1 MRLPW
6 DNLRL
11 NVLTH
16 HDSRVSSL
24 AGSSRKSSSS
34 TTATATATRPARTPA
49 RQRRLRAQALTIP
62 QTPAMRRALRARY
75 DQRAARSQWAGAQQ
89 IETHPALDVTSAAAV
104 AAPTNALDTAISTQV
119 PAQAETKARPKA
131 TPISD
136 RELRSKV
143 WALALPAIG
152 EQLLALGVGVSD
164 TFLSGHLSNSA
175 IAHLGYDRAVAVD
188 TVGMASTAAWVVLTA
203 FFAVN
208 IGVTA
213 LVARATGAKDTNL
226 ARRAAAQGII
236 LGVIAGI
243 VMLGLAVPLASLIT
257 NVLGVSGQVA
267 DLGATFIR
275 IYSLG
280 LPATGVASA
289 CTAAMRGSGDGKRP
303 LIVMLVVNGAN
314 ILGSW
319 ILMNGLQS
327 PHIAPMGVWGSA
339 CGAAAGWTLGAVLA
353 LYLLTRDHPRSPKL
367 VRSSLHLDRA
377 LATRILRIGLPS
389 AAELVV
395 FQIGIVSFLRFVV
408 TLGPAAYAANTA
420 MNTVESMGT
429 LPGFGFAVAAT
440 SLVGQALGA
449 ADPDLARRVV
459 WATMRP
465 CVAVMGAMGLL
476 TALFPSALLGLFVA
490 DPSVQAAGDVAM
502 RLSVFTLP
510 ASAVAFVFIGT
521 LRGAGDTKF
530 PVIVRAAG
538 TWGIRFPLAAF
549 VLIPLMGLPGARIAM
564 ATDFC
569 AQAAITYWRFRSG
582 RWHKAKV

>member
-6 DNLRL
+6 DHLRL
-11 NVLTH
+11 GL
-16 HDSRVSSL
+16 L
-24 AGSSRKSSSS
+24 ARHGARERDLASSSGKFSSHTSS
-34 TTATATATRPARTPA
+34 TRSAAPRTLSLH
-49 RQRRLRAQALTIP
+49 QRRLRAQALAVP
-62 QTPAMRRALRARY
+62 HTPAMRRALRARY
-75 DQRAARSQWAGAQQ
+75 DVRAARSYDSVARATS
-89 IETHPALDVTSAAAV
+89 THPASAVASASAV
-104 AAPTNALDTAISTQV
+104 AAPSNALDTAITTSTS
-119 PAQAETKARPKA
+119 AAATIKTKASAK
-131 TPISD
+131 PISD
-136 RELRSKV
+136 RELRGKV

-164 TFLSGHLSNSA
+164 TFLSGHLSNA
-175 IAHLGYDRAVAVD
+175 AMVHLGYDRAVAVD

-226 ARRAAAQGII
+226 ARRAAGQGII
-236 LGVIAGI
+236 LGAIAGI

-257 NVLGVSGQVA
+257 DVLGVSGQVA
-267 DLGATFIR
+267 SLGATFIR

-327 PHIAPMGVWGSA
+327 PHITPMGVLGSA
-339 CGAAAGWTLGAVLA
+339 MGAASGWAFGAVLA
-353 LYLLTRDHPRSPKL
+353 LFLLTRNHPRAPKL
-367 VRSSLHLDRA
+367 VRSVLHLDRT
-377 LATRILRIGLPS
+377 LATRILRVGLPS
-389 AAELVV
+389 AAELIV
-395 FQIGIVSFLRFVV
+395 FQIGIVIFLRFVV

-420 MNTVESMGT
+420 INTVESMGS

-449 ADPDLARRVV
+449 SDLDLARRVV

-465 CVAVMGAMGLL
+465 CVAVMGIMGLL
-476 TALFPSALLGLFVA
+476 AASFPNVFLGMFVA
-490 DPSVQAAGDVAM
+490 DSSVQVAGDIAM
-502 RLSVFTLP
+502 RFSLLTLP
-510 ASAVAFVFIGT
+510 GSAVAFVFIGT

-530 PVIVRAAG
+530 PVIARA
-538 TWGIRFPLAAF
+538 TSTVGIRVPLALA
-549 VLIPLMGLPGARIAM
+549 LIPIFGLPGARIAM
-564 ATDFC
+564 ATDFWT
-569 AQAAITYWRFRSG
+569 QAAITYWRFRSG

>member
-11 NVLTH
+11 NVSTQPE
-16 HDSRVSSL
+16 SRLSSL
-24 AGSSRKSSSS
+24 AGSSRKSSSTT
-34 TTATATATRPARTPA
+34 TTATATLTQMPPRRRRP
-49 RQRRLRAQALTIP
+49 RAQALTMP

-75 DQRAARSQWAGAQQ
+75 DTRATRSHLSTAQQ
-89 IETHPALDVTSAAAV
+89 TETHPALGVTSAAAV
-104 AAPTNALDTAISTQV
+104 AAPSSALDASITTRV
-119 PAQAETKARPKA
+119 PAQVATKAKPK
-131 TPISD
+131 PMSD

-236 LGVIAGI
+236 LGIIAGI

-257 NVLGVSGQVA
+257 SALGVSGQVA

-289 CTAAMRGSGDGKRP
+289 CTAAMRGAGDGKRP

-314 ILGSW
+314 IIGSW
-319 ILMNGLQS
+319 VLMNGLQS
-327 PHIAPMGVWGSA
+327 PHITPIGVMGSA

-367 VRSSLHLDRA
+367 VRSSLRLDRA
-377 LATRILRIGLPS
+377 LAARIMRIGLPS
-389 AAELVV
+389 AAELIV

-459 WATMRP
+459 WAAMRP

-476 TALFPSALLGLFVA
+476 TALFPSVLLGLFVA

-510 ASAVAFVFIGT
+510 ASAVAFIFIGA

-549 VLIPLMGLPGARIAM
+549 VLIPLLGLPGARIAM

-569 AQAAITYWRFRSG
+569 VQAGITYWRFRSG
-582 RWHKAKV
+582 RWHKSTV

>member
-11 NVLTH
+11 GLLTR
-16 HDSRVSSL
+16 HDSRGNALASSS
-24 AGSSRKSSSS
+24 GKSSSS
-34 TTATATATRPARTPA
+34 VTPSKFAAPRTSPHH
-49 RQRRLRAQALTIP
+49 QRRLRAQALTVP
-62 QTPAMRRALRARY
+62 HTPAMRRALRARY
-75 DQRAARSQWAGAQQ
+75 DARAARSYEPGARATA
-89 IETHPALDVTSAAAV
+89 THPAPAVNSASAV
-104 AAPTNALDTAISTQV
+104 AAPSTTLDTAITTSA
-119 PAQAETKARPKA
+119 PAAVKAKRAA
-131 TPISD
+131 TPMSD
-136 RELRSKV
+136 RELRGKV

-164 TFLSGHLSNSA
+164 TFLSGHLSNTA
-175 IAHLGYDRAVAVD
+175 MAQLGYDRAVAVD

-236 LGVIAGI
+236 LGIIAGI

-267 DLGATFIR
+267 SLGATYIR

-314 ILGSW
+314 IVGSW

-327 PHIAPMGVWGSA
+327 PHISPMGVLGSA
-339 CGAAAGWTLGAVLA
+339 CGAASGWALGAVLA
-353 LYLLTRDHPRSPKL
+353 LFLLTRDHPRAPKL
-367 VRSSLHLDRA
+367 VRSALHLDRA
-377 LATRILRIGLPS
+377 LAERILRVGLPS

-420 MNTVESMGT
+420 INTVESMGS

-449 ADPDLARRVV
+449 SDPDLAKRVV

-465 CVAVMGAMGLL
+465 CVAVMGGMALL
-476 TALFPSALLGLFVA
+476 AALFPTVLLGMFVA
-490 DPSVQAAGDVAM
+490 DSSVQVAGDIAM
-502 RLSVFTLP
+502 RFSVLTLP
-510 ASAVAFVFIGT
+510 ASAIAFVFIGT

-530 PVIVRAAG
+530 PVIVRATG
-538 TWGIRFPLAAF
+538 TWAIRVPLALA
-549 VLIPLMGLPGARIAM
+549 LIPVLGLPGARIAM
-564 ATDFC
+564 ATDFW

-582 RWHKAKV
+582 RWHTAKV

>member
-11 NVLTH
+11 GLSAH
-16 HDSRVSSL
+16 HDSHASSI
-24 AGSSRKSSSS
+24 AGSSRKSSS
-34 TTATATATRPARTPA
+34 TVTATKPAAPRPSLH
-49 RQRRLRAQALTIP
+49 QRRLRAQALTLP
-62 QTPAMRRALRARY
+62 HTPAMRRALRARY
-75 DQRAARSQWAGAQQ
+75 DARAARVYRPGAQGTQ
-89 IETHPALDVTSAAAV
+89 IHPSTAVTSAAAV
-104 AAPTNALDTAISTQV
+104 AAPTGALDASITTATAPSL
-119 PAQAETKARPKA
+119 ARSK
-131 TPISD
+131 TGSQRLSD
-136 RELRSKV
+136 SELRSKV

-164 TFLSGHLSNSA
+164 TFLSGHLSNYA
-175 IAHLGYDRAVAVD
+175 IAHLGYNRAVAVD

-213 LVARATGAKDTNL
+213 LVARATGAKDANL

-257 NVLGVSGQVA
+257 RVLGVSGQVA
-267 DLGATFIR
+267 DLGAQFIR

-289 CTAAMRGSGDGKRP
+289 CTAAMRGSGDGRRP

-319 ILMNGLQS
+319 VLMNGLQS
-327 PHIAPMGVWGSA
+327 PHITPMGVLGSA
-339 CGAAAGWTLGAVLA
+339 TGAAAGWTLGAVLA

-367 VRSSLHLDRA
+367 VRSALRLDRA
-377 LATRILRIGLPS
+377 LATRILRVGLPS

-408 TLGPAAYAANTA
+408 ILGPAAYAANTA
-420 MNTVESMGT
+420 INTVESMGT

-449 ADPDLARRVV
+449 SDPDLARRVV

-465 CVAVMGAMGLL
+465 CVAVMGTMGLL
-476 TALFPSALLGLFVA
+476 ASLFPTVLLGLFVA
-490 DPSVQAAGDVAM
+490 DASVQAAGDIAM
-502 RLSVFTLP
+502 RFSILTLP
-510 ASAVAFVFIGT
+510 ASAIAFVFIGT

-530 PVIVRAAG
+530 PVIVRATG
-538 TWGIRFPLAAF
+538 TWAIRVPLAL
-549 VLIPLMGLPGARIAM
+549 VLIPMLGLPGARIAM
-564 ATDFC
+564 ATDFW

>member
-1 MRLPW
+1 MPH
-6 DNLRL
+6 
-11 NVLTH
+11 T
-16 HDSRVSSL
+16 
-24 AGSSRKSSSS
+24 S
-34 TTATATATRPARTPA
+34 T
-49 RQRRLRAQALTIP
+49 L
-62 QTPAMRRALRARY
+62 RRALRTRYGARII
-75 DQRAARSQWAGAQQ
+75 QSRQSATQE
-89 IETHPALDVTSAAAV
+89 IVTHPSTAVASAIAA
-104 AAPTNALDTAISTQV
+104 AAPTSTLDTAISTTV
-119 PAQAETKARPKA
+119 PSSAAAKTTRKPL
-131 TPISD
+131 SD
-136 RELRSKV
+136 RELRGKV

-164 TFLSGHLSNSA
+164 TFLSGHLSNEA
-175 IAHLGYDRAVAVD
+175 IAHLGYGRAVAVD
-188 TVGMASTAAWVVLTA
+188 AVGMASTAAWVVLTA

-226 ARRAAAQGII
+226 ARRAAGQGII

-243 VMLGLAVPLASLIT
+243 VMAGLAVPLASLIT
-257 NVLGVSGQVA
+257 GVLGVSGQVG

-289 CTAAMRGSGDGKRP
+289 CTASMRGSGDGRRP

-319 ILMNGLQS
+319 ILMNGLHS
-327 PHIAPMGVWGSA
+327 PPITPMGVLGSA
-339 CGAAAGWTLGAVLA
+339 TGAAAGWTLGAVLA
-353 LYLLTRDHPRSPKL
+353 LYLLSRDHPRAPKL
-367 VRSSLHLDRA
+367 VRSALRFDRV
-377 LATRILRIGLPS
+377 LAMRILHVGLPS

-420 MNTVESMGT
+420 INTVESMGT

-449 ADPDLARRVV
+449 SDPDLARRVV

-465 CVAVMGAMGLL
+465 CVAVMGIMGIL
-476 TALFPSALLGLFVA
+476 TALFPSELLGLFVA
-490 DPSVQAAGDVAM
+490 DTSVQVAGDAAM
-502 RLSVFTLP
+502 RFSMLTLP
-510 ASAVAFVFIGT
+510 ASAIAFVFIGT

-530 PVIVRAAG
+530 PVIVRATG
-538 TWGIRFPLAAF
+538 TWGVRVPLALL
-549 VLIPLMGLPGARIAM
+549 LIPIFGLPGARIAM
-564 ATDFC
+564 ATDFWT
-569 AQAAITYWRFRSG
+569 QAAITYWRFRSG
-582 RWHKAKV
+582 RWHRAKV

>member
-11 NVLTH
+11 GLLTH
-16 HDSRVSSL
+16 HDSRGSTL
-24 AGSSRKSSSS
+24 ASPSGMSSS
-34 TTATATATRPARTPA
+34 TVTPRKSAAPRTASLH
-49 RQRRLRAQALTIP
+49 QRRLRAQALTVP
-62 QTPAMRRALRARY
+62 HTPAMRRALRARN
-75 DQRAARSQWAGAQQ
+75 DARAAQSHATRPQVTA
-89 IETHPALDVTSAAAV
+89 TYPALAVTSASAAAEPGDAIETAV
-104 AAPTNALDTAISTQV
+104 TTTAPALAR
-119 PAQAETKARPKA
+119 AKAHPK
-131 TPISD
+131 PISD
-136 RELRSKV
+136 RELRGKV

-152 EQLLALGVGVSD
+152 EQLLALGVGLSD
-164 TFLSGHLSNSA
+164 TFLSGHLSNA
-175 IAHLGYDRAVAVD
+175 AMAHLGYDRAIAVD

-243 VMLGLAVPLASLIT
+243 VMIGLAVPLASLIT
-257 NVLGVSGQVA
+257 RVLGVSGQVA

-327 PHIAPMGVWGSA
+327 PHISPMGVLGSA
-339 CGAAAGWTLGAVLA
+339 CGAASGWALGAVLA
-353 LYLLTRDHPRSPKL
+353 LYLLTRDHPRAPKL
-367 VRSSLHLDRA
+367 VRSALHLDRA
-377 LATRILRIGLPS
+377 LAARILRVGLPS
-389 AAELVV
+389 AAELIV

-408 TLGPAAYAANTA
+408 ILGPAAYAANTA
-420 MNTVESMGT
+420 INTVESMGS

-449 ADPDLARRVV
+449 SDPDLAKRVV

-465 CVAVMGAMGLL
+465 CVAVMGGMGLL
-476 TALFPSALLGLFVA
+476 AALFPSVFLGMFVA
-490 DPSVQAAGDVAM
+490 DSSVQVAGDIAM
-502 RLSVFTLP
+502 RFSFLTLP
-510 ASAVAFVFIGT
+510 GSAIAFVFIGT

-530 PVIVRAAG
+530 PVIVRATG
-538 TWGIRFPLAAF
+538 TWGIRVPLALA
-549 VLIPLMGLPGARIAM
+549 LIPIFGLPGARIAM
-564 ATDFC
+564 ATDFWT
-569 AQAAITYWRFRSG
+569 QAAITYWRFRSG

>member
-1 MRLPW
+1 MP
-6 DNLRL
+6 
-11 NVLTH
+11 H
-16 HDSRVSSL
+16 
-24 AGSSRKSSSS
+24 
-34 TTATATATRPARTPA
+34 
-49 RQRRLRAQALTIP
+49 
-62 QTPAMRRALRARY
+62 TPAMRRALRARY
-75 DQRAARSQWAGAQQ
+75 DARAAQSYATRPQATS
-89 IETHPALDVTSAAAV
+89 TYPAIAVTSASAV
-104 AAPTNALDTAISTQV
+104 TEPGDALETAITTTA
-119 PAQAETKARPKA
+119 PAPARAKASPK
-131 TPISD
+131 PISD
-136 RELRSKV
+136 RELRGKV

-152 EQLLALGVGVSD
+152 EQLLALGVGLSD
-164 TFLSGHLSNSA
+164 TFLSGHLSNA
-175 IAHLGYDRAVAVD
+175 AMAHLGYDRAIAVD

-257 NVLGVSGQVA
+257 HVLGVSGQVA
-267 DLGATFIR
+267 DLGASFIR

-327 PHIAPMGVWGSA
+327 PHISPLGVLGSA
-339 CGAAAGWTLGAVLA
+339 CGAASGWALGAVLA
-353 LYLLTRDHPRSPKL
+353 LYLLSRDHPRAPKL
-367 VRSSLHLDRA
+367 VRSALHLDRA
-377 LATRILRIGLPS
+377 LAARILRVGLPS
-389 AAELVV
+389 AAELIV

-408 TLGPAAYAANTA
+408 ILGPAAYAANTA
-420 MNTVESMGT
+420 INTVESMGS

-440 SLVGQALGA
+440 ALVGQALGA
-449 ADPDLARRVV
+449 SDPDLAKRVV

-476 TALFPSALLGLFVA
+476 AALFPSVFLGMFVA
-490 DPSVQAAGDVAM
+490 DSSVQVAGDIAM
-502 RLSVFTLP
+502 RFSLLTLP
-510 ASAVAFVFIGT
+510 GSAIAFVFIGT

-530 PVIVRAAG
+530 PVIARA
-538 TWGIRFPLAAF
+538 TSTLGIRVPLALA
-549 VLIPLMGLPGARIAM
+549 LIPVFGLPGARIAM
-564 ATDFC
+564 ATDFWT
-569 AQAAITYWRFRSG
+569 QAAITYWRFRSG

>member
-6 DNLRL
+6 DNLRFGL
-11 NVLTH
+11 LAH
-16 HDSRVSSL
+16 HDTRASSL
-24 AGSSRKSSSS
+24 AGSSRKSSS
-34 TTATATATRPARTPA
+34 TITPA
-49 RQRRLRAQALTIP
+49 TITKLRPSLRRRVRTQTLTIP
-62 QTPAMRRALRARY
+62 HTPTMRRALRARY
-75 DQRAARSQWAGAQQ
+75 NARETQLGQSGMQ
-89 IETHPALDVTSAAAV
+89 ETVTHPSTAVASAAAV
-104 AAPTNALDTAISTQV
+104 AAPTSTLDTAITTTAPL
-119 PAQAETKARPKA
+119 PAVAKTSRKPL
-131 TPISD
+131 SD

-164 TFLSGHLSNSA
+164 TFLSGHLSNEA

-257 NVLGVSGQVA
+257 SVLGVSGQVA

-289 CTAAMRGSGDGKRP
+289 CTASMRGAGDGKRP

-319 ILMNGLQS
+319 ILMNGLHS
-327 PHIAPMGVWGSA
+327 PHITPIGVMGSA
-339 CGAAAGWTLGAVLA
+339 CGAAAGWTLGAALA
-353 LYLLTRDHPRSPKL
+353 LHLLSRNHPRSPKL
-367 VRSSLHLDRA
+367 VRSALRFDRA
-377 LATRILRIGLPS
+377 LATRILRVGLPS

-420 MNTVESMGT
+420 INTVESMGS

-449 ADPDLARRVV
+449 SDPDLARRVV

-465 CVAVMGAMGLL
+465 CVAVMGTMGLL
-476 TALFPSALLGLFVA
+476 VGIFPTVLLGMFVA
-490 DPSVQAAGDVAM
+490 DSSVQAAGDIAM
-502 RLSVFTLP
+502 RFSVLTLP
-510 ASAVAFVFIGT
+510 ASAIAFVFIGT

-530 PVIVRAAG
+530 PVIVRATG
-538 TWGIRFPLAAF
+538 TWGIRVPLALL
-549 VLIPLMGLPGARIAM
+549 LIPIFGLPGARIAM
-564 ATDFC
+564 ATDFWT
-569 AQAAITYWRFRSG
+569 QAAITYWRFRSG
-582 RWHKAKV
+582 RWHRAKV